1 MHLLLLMYLGLA
13 SFPLTY
19 CLEFFC
25 PSTSQWFY
33 RAKTACNFADQYY
46 CLHDDNNRNY
56 TEICQETP
64 TFDSPGHK
72 VVIVGGIQGVDCEH
86 DIYQPFKYWTNGSST
101 CAFKKTI
108 CNAEGQII
116 YDNGT
121 TKTDRQCRCDYRRG
135 YKFIKRPKYA
145 CYCEPSKEDCSC
157 YKKEC
162 PSDFVLTPDYNC
174 VKLSNWSM
182 TSTCSMIPDSVDRDK
197 DRLLAQISQMDE
209 EGTKTSSS
217 MPSII
222 LSILIGL
229 ANITIFITALLII
242 LIGMGVIFQF
252 TGAEVI
258 WQSHNHVTQDIIEL
272 QKKRKDE
279 WKREFCNEFVKTSA
293 YSEILVS
300 IRNEQCVIV
309 SGPAGSGKSSSTF
322 CAALN
327 LEETEKFDLW
337 IISDPGDILKYSL
350 PDNKQIFFID
360 DAFGKYTVS
369 QTKISWWSE
378 HRCFIKDILKE
389 NKDLKLVMTC
399 RSYIY
404 HSENTIE
411 TIKPFCH
418 VNLLSEQ
425 LKLTISE
432 RRTIVES
439 YKEEKLKSLSD
450 DVVMLY
456 NFFPSLCSRFHE
468 VPNND
473 TVEYFTFPVNYI
485 AEEVEHFRISFDP
498 FYLALAVLVIY
509 GNIVHT
515 ELFKSKATDF
525 DGILKHLSNT
535 LGYKEKPSKKIL
547 LSRFHALKDFYV
559 IDKTTWF
566 ESLHENLFLMISHCI
581 SPYIL
586 PCVLLYGDSSLI
598 KERVRLE
605 SHRGKISKFDILV
618 PEDFTTVFFQ
628 RLVIDL
634 EKGKPEIVFSSSQ
647 HTLPEFRR
655 LFITYLGNSSKKR
668 LEEDKHQ
675 IAVHCFT
682 KMGYNDYLRVL
693 ED

>member
-1 MHLLLLMYLGLA
+1 MY
-13 SFPLTY
+13 
-19 CLEFFC
+19 
-25 PSTSQWFY
+25 
-33 RAKTACNFADQYY
+33 D
-46 CLHDDNNRNY
+46 
-56 TEICQETP
+56 
-64 TFDSPGHK
+64 
-72 VVIVGGIQGVDCEH
+72 
-86 DIYQPFKYWTNGSST
+86 
-101 CAFKKTI
+101 
-108 CNAEGQII
+108 
-116 YDNGT
+116 
-121 TKTDRQCRCDYRRG
+121 
-135 YKFIKRPKYA
+135 
-145 CYCEPSKEDCSC
+145 
-157 YKKEC
+157 
-162 PSDFVLTPDYNC
+162 
-174 VKLSNWSM
+174 
-182 TSTCSMIPDSVDRDK
+182 
-197 DRLLAQISQMDE
+197 
-209 EGTKTSSS
+209 SSS
-217 MPSII
+217 NV
-222 LSILIGL
+222 LYVYTFFL
-229 ANITIFITALLII
+229 
-242 LIGMGVIFQF
+242 
-252 TGAEVI
+252 
-258 WQSHNHVTQDIIEL
+258 EL

-279 WKREFCNEFVKTSA
+279 WKREFCNKFVKTSA

-309 SGPAGSGKSSSTF
+309 SGPAGFGKSSSTF

-350 PDNKQIFFID
+350 PDTKQIFFID

-456 NFFPSLCSRFHE
+456 NFFPSLCSRYHE

-586 PCVLLYGDSSLI
+586 PCVLLYGESSLI

-618 PEDFTTVFFQ
+618 PENFATVFFQ